1 MRVGVVAAVVVFVSG
16 GALPG
21 CAAEPSDESV
31 SVTVDSPIPTAPKV
45 PRTTSA
51 PTPTNSPSAR
61 PKRTPTVALTPVVT
75 RRLVMETRK
84 IAFRK
89 VTQTDPSL
97 AKGQKVVTAHGVP
110 GTKRLTFE
118 LTLTDGVQTG
128 KRLVSQVVVRAPVAQ
143 VTSIGTKVEP
153 QPAGNCDPNYT
164 GDCVPIASDVDCSS
178 GTGNG
183 PAYVDGPVEVVG
195 TDIYGLDR
203 DNDGIG
209 CED

>member
-1 MRVGVVAAVVVFVSG
+1 
-16 GALPG
+16 
-21 CAAEPSDESV
+21 
-31 SVTVDSPIPTAPKV
+31 
-45 PRTTSA
+45 
-51 PTPTNSPSAR
+51 
-61 PKRTPTVALTPVVT
+61 VVT
-75 RRLVMETRK
+75 RRLVTETRK
-84 IAFRK
+84 VAFRK
-89 VTQTDPSL
+89 VTQKDPLL
-97 AKGQKVVTAHGVP
+97 AKGRKVVTVQGVP

-143 VTSIGTKVEP
+143 LTSIGTKVES

-164 GDCVPIASDVDCSS
+164 GDCVPIASDVDCSRGS
-178 GTGNG
+178 GNG

>member
-1 MRVGVVAAVVVFVSG
+1 MRVGVVAAVVLVVSG
-16 GALPG
+16 GALTG
-21 CAAEPSDESV
+21 CATEAPGESV
-31 SVTVDSPIPTAPKV
+31 SVTVDSPVPTAPKV
-45 PRTTSA
+45 PRTKAAPA
-51 PTPTNSPSAR
+51 PTSSPSAS
-61 PKRTPTVALTPVVT
+61 PKRRPTVASTPVVT
-75 RRLVMETRK
+75 RRLVTETRK
-84 IAFRK
+84 MAFRK
-89 VTQTDPSL
+89 VTQKDPSL
-97 AKGQKVVTAHGVP
+97 AKGRKVVATHGVP

-143 VTSIGTKVEP
+143 VTSIGTKVES

-195 TDIYGLDR
+195 TDVYGLDR